1 MNAEHRAIPCR
12 RSQQVVGWRAGTH
25 APRNVLFSNENGVT
39 WHAWHATCSP
49 SVRAQRRPQANRM
62 ERRCFMQ
69 RRSLFVRDWR
79 ALDRRKE
86 MQVILN
92 DVLGMIVTLG
102 PLVALF
108 VYQERVDRRQREA
121 WLLRAEIDARARR
134 VLHGDTMIGI
144 DVDLPT
150 AFRAGQVRLSTP
162 SGYES
167 MLGLTSGAV
176 MSRVPNG
183 YDVIIHCG
191 GGA

>member
-1 MNAEHRAIPCR
+1 M
-12 RSQQVVGWRAGTH
+12 
-25 APRNVLFSNENGVT
+25 L
-39 WHAWHATCSP
+39 HAT
-49 SVRAQRRPQANRM
+49 AL
-62 ERRCFMQ
+62 F
-69 RRSLFVRDWR
+69 LFVRDWR

-92 DVLGMIVTLG
+92 DVLGLVVTLG

-108 VYQERVDRRQREA
+108 MYQERVDRRQRDA
-121 WLLRAEIDARARR
+121 WLLRAEIHANMRR
-134 VLHGDTMIGI
+134 TLRGESMIGI

-191 GGA
+191 GGM